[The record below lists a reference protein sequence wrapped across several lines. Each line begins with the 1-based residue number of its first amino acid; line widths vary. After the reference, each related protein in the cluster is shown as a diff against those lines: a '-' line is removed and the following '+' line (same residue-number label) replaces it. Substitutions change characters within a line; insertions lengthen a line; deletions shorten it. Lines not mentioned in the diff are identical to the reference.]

1 MLAAILLI
9 HSVSVPGTT
18 LEVNLATQV
27 GQPYDAATIDRD
39 VKTLWTLGKFHDIS
53 VETVN
58 SEEGAD
64 VVFHVT
70 REPQYTI
77 RDIRLKPN
85 TFGVQI
91 SIPPGTMLTAVQ
103 AQQVANS
110 AKKQLNEKGY
120 STAKITWA
128 FTPVGGGRHDLIL
141 NVVPGESPKLKLTG
155 ETFLHPRPK
164 AYSAEALDQYSARL
178 QSHYIAQGYYD
189 ARVTTNEEIKGK
201 EAHVNFVVNRGDLYK
216 PIDMKTVCGC
226 LFDQRREAEKKGI
239 LDFNV
244 RMDESLEPQVDLGKP
259 YMVGRISFFGHKRY
273 SDSLIRSHFLL
284 DEGVP
289 LDNMLLRRSVA
300 RLNASNLFEPVD
312 EHGVHIITDAK
323 TGTADIVVNLVER
336 KRNYWNFAGPLP
348 LTASLGA
355 RLPAWGKGVLELS
368 TYSVSFNLLAFSTIL
383 KLTTARRFLP
393 VLSLERSFMP
403 GAGLLSG
410 FAYSPQI
417 PWKYSVMN
425 YGFTQVEQRLT
436 PKLAGARGPDIVIA
450 FQRPKGEA
458 GLLCEAPQPR
468 FRVLRVGATI
478 GLHAVR
484 TLSSF

>member
-85 TFGVQI
+85 TFGVQLT
-91 SIPPGTMLTAVQ
+91 IPPGTMLTEVQ

-164 AYSAEALDQYSARL
+164 VYSAEAIDQYSARL

-189 ARVTTNEEIKGK
+189 ARVNTNEEIKGK
-201 EAHVNFVVNRGDLYK
+201 EAHVNFVVNRGDLYT

-226 LFDQRREAEKKGI
+226 LFDQRREAEKKGV

-259 YMVGRISFFGHKRY
+259 YTVGRITFLGHKRY

-289 LDNMLLRRSVA
+289 LDNMLLRKSVA

-458 GLLCEAPQPR
+458 SLLCEAPQPR